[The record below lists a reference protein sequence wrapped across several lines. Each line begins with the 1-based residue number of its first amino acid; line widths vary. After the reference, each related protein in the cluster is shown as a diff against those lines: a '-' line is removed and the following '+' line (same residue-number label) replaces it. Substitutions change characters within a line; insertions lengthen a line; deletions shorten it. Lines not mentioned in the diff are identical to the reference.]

1 MMEGKMKLK
10 YVYILA
16 AAAAIILSVGGM
28 SALKGESQPIRMFD
42 LKTQQGL
49 FITEVMPELS
59 KNRIVLVGERHSE
72 KTHHDGQLRVIQA
85 LHDAGVSVAIGF
97 EMFEKTSQ
105 PALDKW
111 VSGQMS
117 AKDFQ
122 RVYYNNW
129 NFPWPLYSDIFEYA
143 KKMNIPMV
151 GLNVSREITRRVAKE
166 GFKSLSK
173 AQRGMLS
180 DVVCRVDEEY
190 MQFIKDAFGAHA
202 HGNLNFIYFC
212 EAQLVWDT
220 AMALNAISYLKNNPE
235 KTMVIIAG
243 SGHVR
248 RGGIP
253 KQIKDRS
260 DLPHVIILPE
270 VPGSIEPGKVDLKD
284 ADYLLPS

>member
-1 MMEGKMKLK
+1 
-10 YVYILA
+10 
-16 AAAAIILSVGGM
+16 
-28 SALKGESQPIRMFD
+28 
-42 LKTQQGL
+42 
-49 FITEVMPELS
+49 
-59 KNRIVLVGERHSE
+59 VGERHDE
-72 KTHHDGQLRVIQA
+72 KTHHVGQLRIIQA
-85 LHDAGVSVAIGF
+85 LRDAGIPIAIGF
-97 EMFEKTSQ
+97 EMFQKSSQ

-111 VSGQMS
+111 VSGRMDE
-117 AKDFQ
+117 KDFQ

-151 GLNVSREITRRVAKE
+151 GLNVSREITRQVAKE

-173 AQRGMLS
+173 AQRGLLS

-190 MQFIKDAFGAHA
+190 MQFIKNAFGAHA
-202 HGNLNFIYFC
+202 HGDLNFKYFC

-220 AMALNAISYLKNNPE
+220 AMALNAISYLKTNPE

-248 RGGIP
+248 RGGIS

-260 DLPHVIILPE
+260 NLPHVIVLPE
-270 VPGSIEPGKVDLKD
+270 VLGSIEPGTVSLKD